1 MSASKVFYSLL
12 SNNAPTTGVVGA
24 NIYPQQA
31 PQTTTFP
38 FIVITQVSNVPNNT
52 KSGVSTMDTMRV
64 QVTMIHN
71 TQALLDTLGGY
82 VRTALDFVN
91 NQTIQGVKV
100 QYITYQGES
109 DAFDEGAGQD
119 GAFLKYQDY
128 LLTISR

>member
-12 SNNAPTTGVVGA
+12 SGNAPTTGVVGA
-24 NIYPQQA
+24 KIFPQQA
-31 PQTTTFP
+31 PQQSTFP
-38 FIVITQVSNVPNNT
+38 FIVITQVSNVPTNT

-71 TQALLDTLGGY
+71 SQALLDTLGGY

-91 NQTIQGVKV
+91 NTTIEGVKV
-100 QYITYQGES
+100 QYITYQGEA

-119 GAFLKYQDY
+119 GQFLKYQDY